1 MGMSLKNGR
10 STQCRHCWGTGHKHK
25 LNARVWGR
33 ILRNAKL
40 RGIAVELGAVKEAK
54 EFLYGLLYTQQ
65 SNKCAL
71 SGLPI
76 SISNTVKG
84 DMNRGETTAS
94 LDRINSTKGYSR
106 DNVQWVHKTV
116 NKMKMD
122 LDESEFIGMCKAIAS
137 HNGA

>member
-1 MGMSLKNGR
+1 M
-10 STQCRHCWGTGHKHK
+10 
-25 LNARVWGR
+25 
-33 ILRNAKL
+33 
-40 RGIAVELGAVKEAK
+40 KEAK